1 MAVAR
6 FLADKSALARLHHPA
21 VESVLGPLIQSGLV
35 ATCGVVE
42 LEVLWS
48 TRSADEYDEVRTD
61 RTAGYEWLTAE
72 DDDWRR
78 AIDVQAELWRLGQ
91 ARTVPLPDLLIAA
104 IAERHRVTVVHYDD
118 DYDRI
123 AAVTG
128 QPTQW
133 IVPRGSVP

>member
-6 FLADKSALARLHHPA
+6 YLADKSALARLRHPA
-21 VESVLGPLIQSGLV
+21 VESALGPLIQNGLV

-48 TRSADEYDEVRTD
+48 TRSADEYDEVRAD
-61 RTAGYEWLTAE
+61 RMVGYEWLTAE

-78 AIDVQAELWRLGQ
+78 AIDVQAELWRRGQ

-104 IAERHRVTVVHYDD
+104 IAERHRITVLHYDD

-123 AAVTG
+123 AAVTA

-133 IVPRGSVP
+133 VVPRGSVP

>member
-1 MAVAR
+1 MAVAQY
-6 FLADKSALARLHHPA
+6 LADKSALARLRHPA
-21 VESVLGPLIQSGLV
+21 VESVLGPLIHSGLV

-48 TRSADEYDEVRTD
+48 TRSAEEYDEIRAD

-72 DDDWRR
+72 DTDWRR
-78 AIDVQAELWRLGQ
+78 AIDVQAALWRLGH

-104 IAERHRVTVVHYDD
+104 IAERHRVTVLHYDD

-123 AAVTG
+123 AAVTE
-128 QPTQW
+128 QPTRW